1 MVMSLDFAECDR
13 ARASRVILAMT
24 VGFSPGS
31 AVPAFIADPSV
42 PFARQGQA
50 TFSFFRPP
58 RRPKRQDFGL
68 VCGAA
73 PRPRHFPMPGSEAA
87 QPSSVRHGLLSRRAL
102 STKRERRSSLGMGRR
117 QLARLFARHLK
128 ASPSAV
134 ARTARIQRAKRL
146 IDETDKPMVEI
157 AVLAG
162 FGSLRRFN
170 AVFAEVYGR
179 APTVI
184 RRGRRSVRIRHEADP
199 AGGNKN
205 EQARRL
211 PNRSEGIAA
220 R

>member
-31 AVPAFIADPSV
+31 AVPAFIADPSA

-87 QPSSVRHGLLSRRAL
+87 QPSSVRYGLSSKTAL
-102 STKRERRSSLGMGRR
+102 STRRERRSRNL
-117 QLARLFARHLK
+117 
-128 ASPSAV
+128 PSAS
-134 ARTARIQRAKRL
+134 AWG
-146 IDETDKPMVEI
+146 
-157 AVLAG
+157 AVNLLAY
-162 FGSLRRFN
+162 S
-170 AVFAEVYGR
+170 
-179 APTVI
+179 PDI
-184 RRGRRSVRIRHEADP
+184 
-199 AGGNKN
+199 
-205 EQARRL
+205 
-211 PNRSEGIAA
+211 
-220 R
+220 